1 MSIESDLVRGIAAR
15 LHTAGIGVWSQT
27 TAYTAA
33 QVGIYE
39 DEPGPDVVEAITLT
53 TYPVADPVA
62 NTSTVGVQVTVRSAT
77 ADTLRDRC
85 DAIFAALHA
94 LWGVTLGGCRVQHL
108 LRRSGTTPQPRDIG
122 GPLIRTDNYYAL
134 IHHPSAHRA
143 T

>member
-1 MSIESDLVRGIAAR
+1 MSVETDLLHGIAQA
-15 LHTAGIGVWSQT
+15 LDDASIGVWSTT
-27 TAYTAA
+27 TAYTVG
-33 QVGIYE
+33 QVGIYV
-39 DEPGPDVVEAITLT
+39 DEPNPQAAEAITLT
-53 TYPVADPVA
+53 AYPVADPVA

-77 ADTLRDRC
+77 ADALRDRC